1 MLTLESRLKAIRKS
15 LGITQ
20 SAFGQALGLKQ
31 NTIAT
36 YEMGRTSPSDRT
48 LSDICRVY
56 GVDELWLRT
65 GAGDMFRQMSRGEEI
80 ASFMGDV
87 LGSPETDFRQRLIA
101 ALSQLSPEEWR
112 MLENVT
118 NKLLDGVRDPK
129 TEKG

>member
-118 NKLLDGVRDPK
+118 NKLLDGVRDPE